1 MIPPAMKRPSSTA
14 ALAACLAV
22 LVALLAGLQWKTLY
36 DVEGVELDVRYR
48 RIESSTWRFK
58 TIFEREVVH
67 LAHSMAAPAGS
78 PAPAQGE
85 LDERLARWRAGSRW
99 PGLAASA
106 SLVDGGAGG
115 AGPGLPAAPPA
126 SFLVDASVP
135 SITIPPADPRD
146 PAVVVLLDEE
156 YMAGEMFP
164 QIVRM
169 VLAKPSFFDLEVAVV
184 EAGSGRVVYSNLD
197 IGHASELGP
206 ADRVLG
212 LVREGAPATDVR
224 TVLPLLR
231 PITTGG
237 RVGGSLVPSSWEW
250 EPTAADEAWFADYWS
265 WLYYTGHW
273 RLYMR
278 EGVNPLVE
286 RAAAA
291 TRRRAFTG
299 FALLALLAAGG
310 AALVVTTR
318 RSQRAARDQI
328 EQLARVSHEL
338 RTPLAVLAG
347 AGDNLAD
354 GLVRGD
360 GRVRQYGQ
368 AVQKATRRLHEL
380 VENVLHL
387 ARRRAGAPRME
398 AQRIDVA
405 ALVEESLGAAGPS
418 LREAEFTV
426 ERALPARELAVLGDP
441 RALRSALLNLIS
453 NAVKYGREAR
463 WLRLAVEEDS
473 GAEVRIVVEDR
484 GPGIGADELPGL
496 FRPYARGA
504 RALADE
510 TEGSGLGLAVV
521 REVAEAHAGRVSVA
535 SPAGGGTA
543 FTLHL
548 PLAGAG

>member
-1 MIPPAMKRPSSTA
+1 
-14 ALAACLAV
+14 V
-22 LVALLAGLQWKTLY
+22 L
-36 DVEGVELDVRYR
+36 
-48 RIESSTWRFK
+48 
-58 TIFEREVVH
+58 
-67 LAHSMAAPAGS
+67 
-78 PAPAQGE
+78 
-85 LDERLARWRAGSRW
+85 
-99 PGLAASA
+99 
-106 SLVDGGAGG
+106 
-115 AGPGLPAAPPA
+115 
-126 SFLVDASVP
+126 
-135 SITIPPADPRD
+135 
-146 PAVVVLLDEE
+146 VLLDEG
-156 YMAGEMFP
+156 YMAGVMFP
-164 QIVRM
+164 EMVRM
-169 VLAKPSFFDLEVAVV
+169 LFSKPNHFSRDVVVA
-184 EAGSGRVVYSNLD
+184 EAESGRVVYSTLD
-197 IGHASELGP
+197 IEHASELGG
-206 ADRVLG
+206 ADQVFG
-212 LVREGAPATDVR
+212 LVPEGAPPADFWAMQA
-224 TVLPLLR
+224 LLR
-231 PITTGG
+231 PGAGG
-237 RVGGSLVPSSWEW
+237 RQPGTSLAPPSWDW
-250 EPTAADEAWFADYWS
+250 EPTPADEGWFGDLWTGLS
-265 WLYYTGHW
+265 YTGHW
-273 RLYMR
+273 RVYAR
-278 EGVNPLVE
+278 HGENPLAAQAAAARRR
-286 RAAAA
+286 RAAA
-291 TRRRAFTG
+291 G

-318 RSQRAARDQI
+318 RTERTAHAQI

-354 GLVRGD
+354 GLVRGE

-398 AQRIDVA
+398 AQWIDVA

-463 WLRLAVEEDS
+463 WLRLAVEEDH

-484 GPGIGADELPGL
+484 GPGIPAGELPRL
-496 FRPYARGA
+496 FRPYARGE
-504 RALADE
+504 RAMADE

-521 REVAEAHAGRVSVA
+521 REVAEAHAGRVSVTT
-535 SPAGGGTA
+535 PAAGGTA

>member
-1 MIPPAMKRPSSTA
+1 MKRPSSTA
-14 ALAACLAV
+14 ALSACLAV
-22 LVALLAGLQWKTLY
+22 LVALLAGLHWKTLY
-36 DVEGVELDVRYR
+36 DVEGVELDIRYR
-48 RIESSTWRFK
+48 RIETSTWRFK

-67 LAHSMAAPAGS
+67 LARWMAAPAG
-78 PAPAQGE
+78 PRAPTQGE
-85 LDERLARWRAGSRW
+85 FDERLARWRAASRW
-99 PGLAASA
+99 PGLVASVA
-106 SLVDGGAGG
+106 LVEGGAGE
-115 AGPGLPAAPPA
+115 AERARPTATPA
-126 SFLVDASVP
+126 SFLIDPAVP
-135 SITIPPADPRD
+135 SLTLPPAGPDG
-146 PAVVVLLDEE
+146 PAVVVLLDEAF
-156 YMAGEMFP
+156 MAGEMFP
-164 QIVRM
+164 QIIRM
-169 VLAKPSFFDLEVAVV
+169 VLAKPSFFDLDVAVT
-184 EAGSGRVVYSNLD
+184 EAESGRVVYSNLD
-197 IGHASELGP
+197 IAHASEFGP

-212 LVREGAPATDVR
+212 LVREGAPAADVR
-224 TVLPLLR
+224 TILPLLR
-231 PITTGG
+231 PISVGA
-237 RVGGSLVPSSWEW
+237 RPGGSLVPSSWEW
-250 EPTAADEAWFADYWS
+250 QPTPADERWFGDYWS

-291 TRRRAFTG
+291 TRRRAAAG
-299 FALLALLAAGG
+299 FGLLALLAAGG

-318 RSQRAARDQI
+318 RAERTAHAQI

-354 GLVRGD
+354 GLVRGE

-398 AQRIDVA
+398 AQWIDVA

-418 LREAEFTV
+418 LREAGFTV
-426 ERALPARELAVLGDP
+426 ERALPERELAVLGDP

-463 WLRLAVEEDS
+463 WLRLAVEEDH

-484 GPGIGADELPGL
+484 GPGIPAGELPRL
-496 FRPYARGA
+496 FRPYARGE

-535 SPAGGGTA
+535 SPAAGGTA

>member
-1 MIPPAMKRPSSTA
+1 MKRPSSTA
-14 ALAACLAV
+14 ALSAGLLV
-22 LVALLAGLQWKTLY
+22 LVTLLAGVQWKTLY
-36 DVEGVELDVRYR
+36 DVQGVELDVRYR
-48 RIESSTWRFK
+48 RIENATWRFK
-58 TIFEREVVH
+58 TIFEREVAH
-67 LAHSMAAPAGS
+67 LAQSMASPAGS
-78 PAPAQGE
+78 PARAQEE
-85 LDERLARWRAGSRW
+85 LDGRLARWRAGSRW

-106 SLVDGGAGG
+106 SLVDGSAGG
-115 AGPGLPAAPPA
+115 AEPALPAAPPA
-126 SFLVDASVP
+126 SFLVDASVQ
-135 SITIPPADPRD
+135 SITIPPAEPGA
-146 PAVVVLLDEE
+146 PAVVVLLDAA

-169 VLAKPSFFDLEVAVV
+169 VLAKPSFFDLEVAVT
-184 EAGSGRVVYSNLD
+184 EAGTGRVVYSNLD

-212 LVREGAPATDVR
+212 LVREGAPATDVA

-237 RVGGSLVPSSWEW
+237 VRAGASLVPSSWEW

-273 RLYMR
+273 RLHMR
-278 EGVNPLVE
+278 EGANPLVE

-291 TRRRAFTG
+291 TRRRAATG

-310 AALVVTTR
+310 AVLVVTTR
-318 RSQRAARDQI
+318 RSQRAAHQQI

-347 AGDNLAD
+347 VGDNLAD
-354 GLVRGD
+354 GLVRGE
-360 GRVRQYGQ
+360 GRVREYGQ

-405 ALVEESLGAAGPS
+405 ALIEESLGAAGPS

-484 GPGIGADELPGL
+484 GPGIGADELSGL

-504 RALADE
+504 RAMAEE

-521 REVAEAHAGRVSVA
+521 REVAEAHAGRVSVTT
-535 SPAGGGTA
+535 PAGGGTA